1 MSDINDTQPTL
12 VKDTQPNKVGKAA
25 KGRSRLLAVLGLLLL
40 LVLGGLAG
48 YGSGIGV
55 RRSAQATLVSQQIQ
69 EQYQLGLQAMQA
81 GQYEVARMHLEFVIR
96 NNPDYPGVQD
106 AYRELLLY
114 LNITPTPT
122 YTLTPTITPTP
133 DLREAE
139 AIYASAVEALN
150 NRDWDAA
157 VAHLDSLRR
166 VAPTYRTIDVDG
178 MYYIALRNRG
188 VGKILAYRC
197 QDINLEGGIY
207 DITLAERFGPLD
219 STAIALRANA
229 RLYLTAASFWQL
241 DWENARYYFGQV
253 ALTAPNMMDA
263 SCLTANER
271 WRYATVQLA
280 AQKQAAGD
288 YCGASALYEE
298 AFTVYSAE
306 NEQLYPVATQVYYLC
321 YGTPT
326 TPTPTPPL
334 VTTPSETPSATP

>member
-1 MSDINDTQPTL
+1 MSDMNDTQPTL
-12 VKDTQPNKVGKAA
+12 VKDTQPHKAEKA
-25 KGRSRLLAVLGLLLL
+25 PKGRARLLAILGLLLIL
-40 LVLGGLAG
+40 ALGGLAG

-55 RRSAQATLVSQQIQ
+55 RRSAQATLVAQQVQ
-69 EQYQLGLQAMQA
+69 EQYQLGLQAMQE
-81 GQYEVARMHLEFVIR
+81 GRYEVARMHLEFVIR

-106 AYRELLLY
+106 AYRELLLRI
-114 LNITPTPT
+114 NITPTPT

-150 NRDWDAA
+150 SSDWDAA
-157 VAHLDSLRR
+157 VTHLDSLRR
-166 VAPTYRTIDVDG
+166 VAPTYRTVDVDG

-253 ALTAPNMMDA
+253 ALTSPNMMDA

-271 WRYATVQLA
+271 WRYATIQLA
-280 AQKQAAGD
+280 AQKQEMGD
-288 YCGASALYEE
+288 YCTASSLYEE

-306 NEQLYPVATQVYYLC
+306 NEQYYPVATQVYYLC
-321 YGTPT
+321 YGTPVPT
-326 TPTPTPPL
+326 ATPTPL
-334 VTTPSETPSATP
+334 ETPTSTP